1 MKRGLK
7 YTSYALFLS
16 IFLIVILTASIFADD
31 SNNSTLAS
39 VTKTA
44 STAELQRF
52 YDIANAQVGFYS
64 TVVGSMISL
73 VPSDTL
79 TADIAKL
86 QADLTQIQ
94 TYVTAADRDSLT
106 QFVKGTFQPDINT
119 IKQDILAWRQ
129 ANFRNIS
136 AAYRLSLKTDF
147 DKSKSDFQTN
157 QLNAYKDF
165 ANGRINYFNSAI
177 GVYQKRI
184 DSLSAKGLDVSSLTQ
199 LLSDAQTTIITPLQ
213 QAINSA
219 ANASS
224 LNQDVKQY
232 ALFDGSQGGINFHL
246 AAKFNVA
253 ELQIAL
259 NKLTSTTGVSQ
270 TSIAQL
276 QNDINTANTVL
287 TAVGTSQYTSSQQ
300 SQLWNAIKD
309 GWSAVKTASN
319 SISNSQVNST
329 TNSS

>member
-1 MKRGLK
+1 METRTK
-7 YTSYALFLS
+7 YALFLA

-39 VTKTA
+39 VTKPA
-44 STAELQRF
+44 STTELQKF
-52 YDIANAQVGFYS
+52 YDIANAQVSFYS
-64 TVVGSMISL
+64 TVANSMISL
-73 VPSDTL
+73 VPSDAL

-86 QADLTQIQ
+86 QADVTQIQ

-129 ANFRNIS
+129 ANYKTLTAQQKIS
-136 AAYRLSLKTDF
+136 LLSGF
-147 DKSKSDFQTN
+147 VKSKSDFQTN

-165 ANGRINYFNSAI
+165 ADGRINYFNNVIS
-177 GVYQKRI
+177 VYQKRI

-199 LLSDAQTTIITPLQ
+199 LLSDAQATIITPLQ
-213 QAINSA
+213 EAVNSA

-259 NKLTSTTGVSQ
+259 NKLSSTTGVSQ
-270 TSIAQL
+270 TSITQL
-276 QNDINTANTVL
+276 QNDINTANAAL
-287 TAVGTSQYTSSQQ
+287 TAVGTDKYTAAQESQI
-300 SQLWNAIKD
+300 WNAIKD
-309 GWSAVKTASN
+309 GWSAVKSASN
-319 SISNSQVNST
+319 SISNSKVNST